1 MMGAYSRP
9 SNKCDKPGSRTIR
22 LVPYACRRQGE
33 PGSASRPPES
43 ITVTV
48 SPKLR
53 RGDPRLRHTGTPVYI
68 THDTFSGNTCSHGA
82 APSGLY
88 ANFDVT
94 NSLLTANKAI
104 GWGGTLRIEY
114 STLDDNPS
122 GVFQNTPG
130 IFDSVDATTP
140 RRSWSTRRSA
150 EPGEL
155 LWPHA
160 GRRRSAAMSL

>member
-1 MMGAYSRP
+1 MSPSRGARQRLTPTGKYYSH
-9 SNKCDKPGSRTIR
+9 GFTQT
-22 LVPYACRRQGE
+22 AARR
-33 PGSASRPPES
+33 SAP
-43 ITVTV
+43 TAY
-48 SPKLR
+48 
-53 RGDPRLRHTGTPVYI
+53 GHPVYI
-68 THDTFSGNTCSHGA
+68 THDTFSGNTCSNGA
-82 APSGLY
+82 ALSGLY